1 MRWYNY
7 KRQTMLSN
15 LYNKYH
21 YSLILLRELVI
32 TEFKLRYQ
40 GSVLGYLW
48 SLLKPLFLF
57 VILYFVFVYF
67 LKIGEGI
74 PNWPVSMLLGIVLW
88 NFFTE
93 ITSNGLNSIVSRGD
107 VIRKINFPKYVIV
120 LASSI
125 SALINLALNLIV
137 IAIFMVVS
145 GVDLSWSAILTP
157 FYILELFLFGIGIAF
172 ILSAVFV
179 RLRDMNYIWEIILQA
194 LFYGSAVMYP
204 IAIVIEQAG
213 ESMAKILLINP
224 VTQAIQDTRHA
235 LIDPI
240 NPTLYSLSGDILLS
254 FAPILIVVIVVV
266 SGAWFFKKRSPH
278 FAEEV

>member
-1 MRWYNY
+1 M
-7 KRQTMLSN
+7 
-15 LYNKYH
+15 
-21 YSLILLRELVI
+21 
-32 TEFKLRYQ
+32 
-40 GSVLGYLW
+40 
-48 SLLKPLFLF
+48 
-57 VILYFVFVYF
+57 
-67 LKIGEGI
+67 
-74 PNWPVSMLLGIVLW
+74 
-88 NFFTE
+88 
-93 ITSNGLNSIVSRGD
+93 
-107 VIRKINFPKYVIV
+107 

-125 SALINLALNLIV
+125 SALINVALNLIV

>member
-1 MRWYNY
+1 MGCYNY
-7 KRQTMLSN
+7 KRRTMLSN

-57 VILYFVFVYF
+57 VILYYVFVYF

-93 ITSNGLNSIVSRGD
+93 ITSNGLSSIVSRGD

-125 SALINLALNLIV
+125 SALINLGLNLVV

-145 GVDLSWSAILTP
+145 GVDLSWSAVLTP
-157 FYILELFLFGIGIAF
+157 FYILELFLFGIGLAF

-213 ESMAKILLINP
+213 DSVAKILLINP

-240 NPTLYSLSGDILLS
+240 NPTLYSLTGNILLS
-254 FAPILIVVIVVV
+254 LAPMAIVVITVVF
-266 SGAWFFKKRSPH
+266 GAWFFKRRSPH